1 MGFVLGIPA
10 SADPAERRTPIVP
23 DVAIKLRAL
32 GATLLIESGAT
43 RSANVT
49 EHDLGEVTWVPSTR
63 EVMAGSDV
71 VWTIGPPDAEAL
83 AALRPG
89 SILIGTLA
97 PFADAGRVRQLASDG
112 VNSFALELLPRISRA
127 QSMDVLSSQGAASGY
142 QCALIAAA
150 RCPKF
155 FPMLTYAAGTV
166 RPARVLVIGAGV
178 AGLQAIATAKRLGA
192 IVEGYDVRPET
203 KEQIESLGAK
213 FVDTGVAAVGEGGY
227 ARELTEAE
235 REAQEAKLGKAIA
248 QCDVLITTA
257 AVPGKQAPLIVSE
270 MVVNAMRPGAVVV
283 DMAAEQGGNVFGTV
297 AGREVRVGPA
307 HVVGPVNLPSRMP
320 AHTSEMFAKNLY
332 NFTAPLVSEGV
343 LAIDTSDEVLAGT
356 ALTLDGTVAHPLVR
370 RVLDLENPPPPP
382 PADLPTTSS
391 EPAASE
397 QPAEAQGEA

>member
-1 MGFVLGIPA
+1 MSFVLGIPA

-23 DVAIKLRAL
+23 DVATKLRAL
-32 GATLLIESGAT
+32 GASLLIQRGAT
-43 RSANVT
+43 AKAYIT
-49 EHDLGEVTWVPSTR
+49 EHDLGEVTFVDTTE

-71 VWTIGPPDAEAL
+71 VWTIGPPTAEAI

-89 SILIGTLA
+89 TTLIGTLA
-97 PFADAGRVRQLASDG
+97 PYADADRVRALAAGG
-112 VNSFALELLPRISRA
+112 VNAFAMELLPRISRA
-127 QSMDVLSSQGAASGY
+127 QSMDILSSQGAAAGY

-150 RCPKF
+150 RAPKF

-203 KEQIESLGAK
+203 REQIESLGAK
-213 FVDTGVAAVGEGGY
+213 FVDTGVSAVGEGGY

-235 REAQEAKLGKAIA
+235 KGAQEAKLGKAIA

-257 AVPGKQAPLIVSE
+257 AVPGKKAPQIVSE
-270 MVVNAMRPGAVVV
+270 MMVNAMRPGAVVV

-297 AGREVRVGPA
+297 AGSEVRVGPA

-320 AHTSEMFAKNLY
+320 VHASEMIAKNLL
-332 NFTAPLVSEGV
+332 NFVTPMVVDGAIR
-343 LAIDTSDEVLAGT
+343 IDTSDEVVAGT
-356 ALTLDGTVAHPLVR
+356 ALTLDGAAVHPQVKQ
-370 RVLDLENPPPPP
+370 VLGL
-382 PADLPTTSS
+382 
-391 EPAASE
+391 
-397 QPAEAQGEA
+397 